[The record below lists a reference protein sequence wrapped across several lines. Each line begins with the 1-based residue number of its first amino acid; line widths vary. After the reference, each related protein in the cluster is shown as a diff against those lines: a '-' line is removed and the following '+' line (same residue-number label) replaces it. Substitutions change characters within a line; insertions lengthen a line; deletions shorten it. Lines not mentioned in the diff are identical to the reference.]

1 MLAIMIRYERA
12 PPATTPTTLA
22 SVFAGL
28 SFIRRRRAV
37 LGAITLDMVAVLL
50 GGAAA
55 LLPIYAKE
63 VLETGP
69 WGLGIL
75 RSAPAVGALG
85 MALYLTRYPLQRHAG
100 RTMFI
105 AIALFGLATI
115 GFGLSRWLP
124 LSLLFLA
131 TLGAADMINVV
142 IRMSLIQ
149 LSTPDDM
156 RGRVG
161 AVNSVFI
168 GSSNQLG
175 EFESGLVAAWLG
187 AVASVILGGIGTLV
201 AVGLALRAFPEL
213 AKVDRLDAIRPTE
226 IGVKQ

>member
-1 MLAIMIRYERA
+1 
-12 PPATTPTTLA
+12 
-22 SVFAGL
+22 
-28 SFIRRRRAV
+28 
-37 LGAITLDMVAVLL
+37 
-50 GGAAA
+50 
-55 LLPIYAKE
+55 LP
-63 VLETGP
+63 
-69 WGLGIL
+69 
-75 RSAPAVGALG
+75 
-85 MALYLTRYPLQRHAG
+85 
-100 RTMFI
+100 
-105 AIALFGLATI
+105 TI

-201 AVGLALRAFPEL
+201 AVVLALRAFPEL
-213 AKVDRLDAIRPTE
+213 AKVDRLDTIRPTE
-226 IGVKQ
+226 IGVKQP